1 MQPNLRYFYVP
12 DFLSFVSEPDYN
24 RRFEGEKCV
33 EIKEGFKISDGRT
46 IVDDRVKTPSQLLR
60 EGKYDSR
67 RNVLLSSI
75 FHNPLLFL

>member
-12 DFLSFVSEPDYN
+12 EFLSFVSEPDYLV
-24 RRFEGEKCV
+24 RFAGEKYLEV
-33 EIKEGFKISDGRT
+33 KEGLKLSDGR
-46 IVDDRVKTPSQLLR
+46 IVVDDRTKTPSQLLR